1 VTATERIQRLLEPQ
15 FVAAL
20 DRHSLD
26 ELRAMKSESAD
37 VEHAVSYYR
46 RLAQARMEI
55 IAAERRRRERG
66 GDISEL
72 VADLPRILGSE
83 PGRASATGSRVS
95 NAETPAVEL
104 HWPDRRE
111 ELVAD
116 LTLANLPALDD
127 SGLEETTSKLQA
139 FERELSD
146 IRRELHGVIDVLER
160 EIATRQVAG
169 TA

>member
-1 VTATERIQRLLEPQ
+1 MERIQRLLDPQ

-20 DRHSLD
+20 DRHPLD
-26 ELRAMKSESAD
+26 ELRAMKSETAD

-46 RLAQARMEI
+46 RLAQARIEI
-55 IAAERRRRERG
+55 LAAEQSRRERG

-72 VADLPRILGSE
+72 IADLPRILGAE

-95 NAETPAVEL
+95 SAETPDVAL
-104 HWPDRRE
+104 HWPDNRE

-127 SGLEETTSKLQA
+127 TGLAETAGRLQA

-146 IRRELHGVIDVLER
+146 VRRELHGVIDVLER
-160 EIATRQVAG
+160 EIAARQVAG

>member
-1 VTATERIQRLLEPQ
+1 MTATERIQRLLDPQ
-15 FVAAL
+15 FVASL
-20 DRHSLD
+20 DRYSLD

-46 RLAQARMEI
+46 RLAQARIEI
-55 IAAERRRRERG
+55 LAAERGRRDRG

-72 VADLPRILGSE
+72 IADLPHILGSE
-83 PGRASATGSRVS
+83 PGRASATASRVS
-95 NAETPAVEL
+95 SAETPAIEL

-116 LTLANLPALDD
+116 LTLANLPALDET
-127 SGLEETTSKLQA
+127 GLAETAEKLGA

-146 IRRELHGVIDVLER
+146 VRRELHGVIDVLER